1 MSDQVRVAERGAAA
15 RVEGAIEALLLG
27 ARWTL
32 VPLYLGM
39 AVALLVV
46 AFKFLQKLGSSLL
59 AAPSATVDDLVIAML
74 SLVDLS
80 LVANVVLMVMLAG
93 YANFVSPFPHA
104 PDRYR
109 PRWLDRTDFS
119 SLKLKLI
126 STIVAIAS
134 VSLLETY
141 VKDSGLSRPDVM
153 LHLAMLLGF
162 ALVAVLLAVMDRLV
176 HGLHE
181 DDLPK

>member
-1 MSDQVRVAERGAAA
+1 MSDQVRVAERGAPA

-46 AFKFLQKLGSSLL
+46 AFKFLEKLGSALL
-59 AAPSATVDDLVIAML
+59 GAPSATVDDLVIAML

-93 YANFVSPFPHA
+93 YANFISPFPHA

-109 PRWLDRTDFS
+109 PRWLDRTDFGA
-119 SLKLKLI
+119 LKLKLL
-126 STIVAIAS
+126 STVVAIAA

-141 VKDSGLSRPDVM
+141 VKESGLSQTEVM
-153 LHLAMLLGF
+153 LHLAMMLGF
-162 ALVAVLLAVMDRLV
+162 AVVAVLLAVMDRLA
-176 HGLHE
+176 HGLRD

>member
-1 MSDQVRVAERGAAA
+1 MSDQVRVAGRGPAA
-15 RVEGAIEALLLG
+15 RVEAAVEAVLLG

-59 AAPSATVDDLVIAML
+59 AAPSATVNDLVIAML

-93 YANFVSPFPHA
+93 YSNFVSPFPQA

-119 SLKLKLI
+119 ALKLRLL
-126 STIVAIAS
+126 SAVVAIAA

-141 VKDSGLSRPDVM
+141 VKESGLSRMEVL
-153 LHLAMLLGF
+153 LHLAMMLGF
-162 ALVAVLLAVMDRLV
+162 AIVAVLLAAMDRLV
-176 HGLHE
+176 HGLQ